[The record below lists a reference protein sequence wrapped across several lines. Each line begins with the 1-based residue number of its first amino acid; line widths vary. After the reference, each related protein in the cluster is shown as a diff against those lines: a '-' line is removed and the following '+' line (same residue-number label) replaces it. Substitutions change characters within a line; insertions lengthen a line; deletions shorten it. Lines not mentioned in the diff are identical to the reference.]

1 MTGAPVGLPEPVLR
15 LLDAG
20 SVRIAEFPDDRDGM
34 RFAAASAAGQ
44 SVLVGCIDS
53 RKAAGT
59 LALPHFADLVALLD
73 AALEADLPVL
83 LFLDT
88 AGVRLQDAASGE
100 LGFRHALF
108 AACAFKAR
116 GGRAVSIVPGPM
128 GCFGAG
134 ALLALCLGPVLM
146 DQSSKLAVAGPKAL
160 EAAAGK
166 EIFDAGNPALV
177 DQLMGA
183 AARLRGGLAT
193 GILDEDP
200 AVASLEIANALGG
213 TALALQADVSQWHPS
228 ASYALP
234 DGQAVPLHD
243 GVICGT
249 IGLDGSPV
257 EILGVAPGTVLTV
270 ERAATIATLLEPAR
284 SEPLLLLC
292 DAEQS
297 LDPAEDAR
305 GLALAYANLAR
316 NVAACRLSGRSV
328 MAYGATGGTGAAF
341 MVLGMMAERIALN
354 SDAECSAVPLD
365 VAKALLGA
373 NFGRAN
379 ATAIELF
386 SIGGIELLV
395 DAEPARWPEAMAKL
409 IASQTQQPASFHEI
423 RLNSTRCLR
432 ALSVRSGCIDV

>member
-1 MTGAPVGLPEPVLR
+1 MTEAPAGLPAPVLA

-20 SVRIAEFPDDRDGM
+20 SVKLADIPDDRDGM
-34 RFAAASAAGQ
+34 RFATATVAGRA
-44 SVLVGCIDS
+44 VLVGCIDS

-73 AALEADLPVL
+73 AALEADLPVA

-116 GGRAVSIVPGPM
+116 GGRAVSVLPGPM

-146 DQSSKLAVAGPKAL
+146 DRSSKLAVAGPKAL

-166 EIFDAGNPALV
+166 AMFDAGDPASV
-177 DQLMGA
+177 EALMGA
-183 AARLRGGLAT
+183 AARLRNGLAT
-193 GILDEDP
+193 AILSDDP
-200 AVASLEIANALGG
+200 ALARAEIASALDGD
-213 TALALQADVSQWHPS
+213 ALESLADVSPWRPDAFH
-228 ASYALP
+228 ALP
-234 DGQAVPLHD
+234 DGQRVPLHD
-243 GVICGT
+243 GVVGGT
-249 IGLDGSPV
+249 VELGGVTL
-257 EILGVAPGTVLTV
+257 EILGVAPGTLLTV
-270 ERAATIATLLEPAR
+270 ARAATISALLDPSR

-297 LDPAEDAR
+297 LDPGEDAR

-316 NVAACRLSGRSV
+316 RVAACRLSGRSV
-328 MAYGATGGTGAAF
+328 LAYGATGGTGAAF
-341 MVLGMMAERIALN
+341 MVLGMMAERVALQ
-354 SDAECSAVPLD
+354 SGAECSAVPLD

-373 NFGRAN
+373 NHGRAN
-379 ATAIELF
+379 ATAAQLF
-386 SIGGIELLV
+386 SIGGIECLV
-395 DAEPARWPEAMAKL
+395 DAEPARWPDAIAKGMAVPPRK
-409 IASQTQQPASFHEI
+409 PASFHEI
-423 RLNSTRCLR
+423 RQASAGTIKSLNLARDGR
-432 ALSVRSGCIDV
+432 A